1 MSQATAIS
9 DRPKAKPKNSR
20 KLQQQQAQQKQAI
33 VSCSRRSSR
42 ARLTH
47 LPFQAYASPSKTDP
61 KQSQPKSDADSQQV
75 LKNESL
81 QEVPQLVPEASSTA
95 IMSPEEREKATET
108 SRARSHIDL
117 ETFQKMRLN
126 NLSNCSAHWDPKV
139 FRKIAQL
146 IDPPKSPT
154 ETPPESSNSSRPTSP
169 EAKNLTTSKTS
180 ALKRKFV
187 SNQLNSR
194 FAGDMAELTHIF
206 DHLPGLQCLSSDPN
220 LLQGKFVSSMTLRC
234 FLRLTGRFLQKK
246 REPSKEDLEKTLAT
260 LSEMNASDMVCD
272 GNYPSLEES
281 LELFNPEDVSNVNPG
296 DDAHGPIYNYE
307 WVDEVMQ
314 ALNVSPDISNAFHVS
329 RPVVACVLRNLL
341 TCECLSTG
349 NCCQHQQP
357 GLGTV
362 RQLAGTQSAL

>member
-20 KLQQQQAQQKQAI
+20 KLQQQQQQQKQAI
-33 VSCSRRSSR
+33 VSCSRRSAR
-42 ARLTH
+42 ARFTKV
-47 LPFQAYASPSKTDP
+47 PFQAYSSPSKTDP

-75 LKNESL
+75 LNTESL
-81 QEVPQLVPEASSTA
+81 HEVPQLVPEASSTA

-154 ETPPESSNSSRPTSP
+154 ETPPESSNSSRPSSP
-169 EAKNLTTSKTS
+169 EAKNLTTSKID
-180 ALKRKFV
+180 ARKFV

-194 FAGDMAELTHIF
+194 FIGDMAELTHIF

-220 LLQGKFVSSMTLRC
+220 LLQGKFVSSSTFRC
-234 FLRLTGRFLQKK
+234 VCSFSNRFLQKK

-329 RPVVACVLRNLL
+329 FI
-341 TCECLSTG
+341 G
-349 NCCQHQQP
+349 
-357 GLGTV
+357 
-362 RQLAGTQSAL
+362 